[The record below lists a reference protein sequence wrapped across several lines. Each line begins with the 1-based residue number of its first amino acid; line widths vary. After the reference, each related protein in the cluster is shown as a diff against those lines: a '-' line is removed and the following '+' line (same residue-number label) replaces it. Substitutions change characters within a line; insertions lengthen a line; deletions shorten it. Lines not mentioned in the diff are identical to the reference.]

1 METRIDDGA
10 GAQHR
15 RLKEGVE
22 IGGEQKELDG
32 ESYWTIGEL
41 AREFGISLRTLR
53 FYEDRGLLHPNRKGL
68 TRLYSGRDRLDL
80 QMILKGKQ
88 LGFTLTEIHDMLKRD
103 DSGVEL
109 NLPANQIRH
118 IERQLSALEAALA
131 ELRLA
136 HQRAI
141 AQAA

>member
-53 FYEDRGLLHPNRKGL
+53 FYVYRGFLLPNRKGF
-68 TRLYSGRDRLDL
+68 TRLFAVRDRLYL
-80 QMILKGKQ
+80 QMILKCNQ
-88 LGFTLTEIHDMLKRD
+88 LGVTLTEIHDMLK
-103 DSGVEL
+103 
-109 NLPANQIRH
+109 
-118 IERQLSALEAALA
+118 
-131 ELRLA
+131 
-136 HQRAI
+136 
-141 AQAA
+141 